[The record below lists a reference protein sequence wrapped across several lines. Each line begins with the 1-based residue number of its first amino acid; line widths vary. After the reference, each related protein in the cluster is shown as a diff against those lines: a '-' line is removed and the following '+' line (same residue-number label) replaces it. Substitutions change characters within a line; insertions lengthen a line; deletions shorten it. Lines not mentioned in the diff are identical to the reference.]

1 MLYSATATYTHFV
14 MNKKWILQKPDPETV
29 HELFNSLRISPVT
42 AQMLANRGLA
52 DPAGARQF
60 IEPTLHQLSD
70 PADHP
75 RLSQAAQHLLG
86 VVRSDQQITIYGDY
100 DADGICATAVMVR
113 ALQQL
118 GGNVDYYVPGRS
130 EEGYGLNSEALAELH
145 EQGTDTVVTV
155 DCGVSAHEEIR
166 RATELGLDIL
176 ITDHHEPGDSLPET
190 PFILNPHLPECEFG
204 YERLAGVGVAYKLAW
219 AVGQQMNDG
228 SNVAEHFRETMVDL
242 LPLVAIGTIAD
253 MVHLTDENRVLA
265 QYGLRVMPTTRNPGL
280 QALLDV
286 AGADDKSKLRSYHVG
301 FQLAPRLNAVGRMS
315 DASMAIE
322 MFTTDD
328 PDRADELAQHLEK
341 ENRRRRKVQRLAT
354 DEAVEHVESSINVD
368 DTHSIVI
375 SNDEWHPGV
384 VGLVASKLAEKFWR
398 PAFVFS
404 ENEEHARGSAR
415 SIPGFHLYN
424 AISQCDHLLERYG
437 GHEGAAGLTLHLDN
451 LDEFRRVIDDI
462 VAQELA
468 QEEPVP
474 QLELEGEVEL
484 EDLTRPVV
492 EELDMLYPH
501 GIGNP
506 EPLFCARDV
515 ILAGNPQIVGSRRNH
530 LSFMVR
536 QGDTT
541 LKVIAF
547 GKADW
552 LDDLKE
558 HGDEPFSIAFEPRL
572 NTWRNRTNV
581 ELRGEDIQF
590 AGEEMIEVAD

>member
-1 MLYSATATYTHFV
+1 MS
-14 MNKKWILQKPDPETV
+14 KKWILKEPDPETV
-29 HELFNSLRISPVT
+29 HELFNSLRISPIT
-42 AQMLANRGLA
+42 AHMLANRGLGDPSGAREFIEPSLHQLA
-52 DPAGARQF
+52 DPAAHSLLSETAR
-60 IEPTLHQLSD
+60 
-70 PADHP
+70 
-75 RLSQAAQHLLG
+75 HLLG
-86 VVRSDQQITIYGDY
+86 SVQSGKKITIYGDY
-100 DADGICATAVMVR
+100 DADGICATSVLVR
-113 ALQQL
+113 SLREL
-118 GGNVDYYVPGRS
+118 GANVDYYVPGRS
-130 EEGYGLNSEALAELH
+130 EEGYGLNSEALSELH
-145 EQGTDTVVTV
+145 AGGTETVVTV
-155 DCGVSAHEEIR
+155 DCGISARDQISH
-166 RATELGLDIL
+166 AMDLGLDVIV
-176 ITDHHEPGDSLPET
+176 TDHHEPGDSLPDT

-219 AVGQQMNDG
+219 AIGQQMNDG
-228 SNVAEHFRETMVDL
+228 SNVAERFRETMVDL

-265 QYGLRVMPTTRNPGL
+265 QYGLRVMPTTKNPGL

-286 AGADDKSKLRSYHVG
+286 AGAADKSKLRSYHVG
-301 FQLAPRLNAVGRMS
+301 FQLAPRLNAVGRIS

-328 PDRADELAQHLEK
+328 TERARELADQLDK
-341 ENRRRRKVQRLAT
+341 ENRRRRKVQQLAT
-354 DEAVEHVESSINVD
+354 DEAMEHVESSINVD
-368 DTHSIVI
+368 ETHSIVI
-375 SNDEWHPGV
+375 SSEDWHPGV
-384 VGLVASKLAEKFWR
+384 VGLVASKLAEHFWR
-398 PAFVFS
+398 PSFVFTK
-404 ENEEHARGSAR
+404 NGDHARGSAR
-415 SIPGFHLYN
+415 SIPGIHLYN
-424 AISQCDHLLERYG
+424 AISQCDHLLERFG
-437 GHEGAAGLTLHLDN
+437 GHEGAAGLTLHLAN

-468 QEEPVP
+468 EKEPIP

-484 EDLTRPVV
+484 ADLTRPVV

-515 ILAGNPQIVGSRRNH
+515 TLAGNPQIVGSRRNH

-536 QGDTT
+536 QEDTT

-552 LDDLKE
+552 LSELKE
-558 HGDEPFSIAFEPRL
+558 HDDEPFSIAFEPRL

-590 AGEEMIEVAD
+590 AGEELIEEVQQ